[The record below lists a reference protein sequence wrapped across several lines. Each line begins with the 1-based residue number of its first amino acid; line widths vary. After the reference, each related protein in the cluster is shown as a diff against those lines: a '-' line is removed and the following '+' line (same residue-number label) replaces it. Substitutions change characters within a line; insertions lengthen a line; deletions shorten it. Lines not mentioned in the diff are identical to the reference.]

1 MVQWNASAGLERA
14 RIVLRCRKR
23 QLGCGHPPER
33 RVPMRSDV
41 PKLLAFAASM
51 ALVACA
57 GSPDVPSSIQA
68 KELHFTEMDDNMDQR
83 LVPRE
88 IETHLLLYR
97 DFARFDSDDN

>member
-1 MVQWNASAGLERA
+1 
-14 RIVLRCRKR
+14 
-23 QLGCGHPPER
+23 
-33 RVPMRSDV
+33 MRSDV

-97 DFARFDSDDN
+97 DFARFDSDDNGAITRNEFNDYLEAIEDSYAQDGY